1 MPPSTPN
8 EIVPPEPSNLEE
20 KRFAFEQSIESQKL
34 HLEVRKL
41 HQAKFDTWTKFLSTI
56 VVGVIV
62 TAGVQFYTW
71 SSDRSA
77 KARAEVAE
85 RAATARAQSAQR
97 SQVAIQLTNSRERA
111 LSDLRAQMFNSLLQN
126 YFKQAN
132 NRDRIA
138 ILELMALNFRDAV
151 QIRPMLDLLES
162 QIRATSRTAETA
174 ALIYELRHAAHIIIR
189 DQLEQ
194 IRQTREGAVCSMK
207 LEIGV
212 TANPDCFPLLSVR
225 LTQVID
231 ASKIAVQTNS
241 SDGALLSPVNLL
253 GSFEVSSFD
262 MPMIDYTTVRS
273 ANSQAWRYSILLHN
287 VAADQKSAE
296 IWVALLPNSAVDAER
311 RYAFDEILDQFLN
324 PPDTEQEN

>member
-1 MPPSTPN
+1 MVTQMPHPTPN
-8 EIVPPEPSNLEE
+8 EIAPPEPSNLEE

-34 HLEVRKL
+34 DLEVRKL
-41 HQAKFDTWTKFLSTI
+41 RQAKFDTWTKFLSTI
-56 VVGVIV
+56 VVGAVV
-62 TAGVQFYTW
+62 TAGVQLY
-71 SSDRSA
+71 SSSS
-77 KARAEVAE
+77 EH
-85 RAATARAQSAQR
+85 AATVRAQSAQR
-97 SQVAIQLTNSRERA
+97 SQVAVQLANSRERA

-151 QIRPMLDLLES
+151 QIRPMFDLLES
-162 QIRATSRTAETA
+162 EIRATSRTAETE
-174 ALIYELRHAAHIIIR
+174 ALIYELQHAAHIIIR

-231 ASKIAVQTNS
+231 ASKIAVETNS

-273 ANSQAWRYSILLHN
+273 ANSQAWRYSILLHD
-287 VAADQKSAE
+287 VATDRKSAE

-324 PPDTEQEN
+324 PADTAQD